1 MGIFDIFNFNRAR
14 KAKEYDGLTAIN
26 LPFIDQNNVNM
37 DNPLERKDALK
48 LVAPLSYVLSR
59 VGSMASDGV
68 PYVVDSKNNEIV
80 NTEYEQ
86 IRKVL
91 NNPNPMQ
98 DFSQFLKCVHI
109 YVKLYGFCPIYIV
122 RATKKSPIVGLVP
135 LPPETFKIESCPS
148 VIEIGSGVKLG
159 KASIEVDNQ
168 KIELEQE
175 EYTII
180 HDGVFDVNNG
190 VLEFYS
196 PMSSLSE
203 HVRNY
208 AAQIKARGSLI
219 INGGGKGI
227 IHGNDTS
234 EFGNLELTPQE
245 KEELNNEFKYKFGLV
260 GQKYQILVTRAKVGW
275 IPLSFDVSQLQ
286 LHEEDIACMKDI
298 ANAIGINPNLF
309 ISDSTFQN
317 QEAVKKSAYQDI
329 IVPDANRI
337 ARALTNILCTDG
349 IKIKIDYSHVPCLQ
363 QDLSASALALK
374 NMAIGLQTLKNMGLI
389 TNEEARIEISKHID
403 INPNDYAGE

>member
-1 MGIFDIFNFNRAR
+1 MGIFNLFNFSKARRA
-14 KAKEYDGLTAIN
+14 KDYDGLTAIN

-337 ARALTNILCTDG
+337 ARALTNILCTEG

-389 TNEEARIEISKHID
+389 TKEEARIEISKYID

>member
-1 MGIFDIFNFNRAR
+1 MGVFDIFNFNRAR

-159 KASIEVDNQ
+159 KASIEVDNH
-168 KIELEQE
+168 KIELEQD

-317 QEAVKKSAYQDI
+317 QEAVKKSAYQDV

-337 ARALTNILCTDG
+337 ARALTNILCTEG